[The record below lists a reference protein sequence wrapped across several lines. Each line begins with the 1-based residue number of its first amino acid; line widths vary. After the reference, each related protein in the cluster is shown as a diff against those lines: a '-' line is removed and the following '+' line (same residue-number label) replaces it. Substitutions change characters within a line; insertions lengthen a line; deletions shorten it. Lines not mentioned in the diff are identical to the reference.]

1 MQRISRLQE
10 QLTNNNLLNLKEEI
24 GVRGYM
30 FFSKQL
36 SEWGR
41 QGDKGPSKSS
51 VDGKIKRASAIA

>member
-1 MQRISRLQE
+1 
-10 QLTNNNLLNLKEEI
+10 
-24 GVRGYM
+24 M